1 MFQLLYLKLKE
12 GVRMAGYTLPPLP
25 YAYNALEPIID
36 AKTVEIHYTKHHKAY
51 LDKLNEL
58 VKRYPSFF
66 EGKSIEEVLSQPE
79 EIPADIRQ
87 DVINQGGGYA
97 NHNLYFYSL
106 SPNGGGKPY
115 GKLAKDINLT
125 FGSFNQLKQL
135 LSQASISQFGSGY
148 GWLVLNNQKKLQV
161 AKTLNQNSPLSAG
174 YTPLLNIDVWEHAYY
189 LKYQNRRADY
199 VDAIFEIINWDEV
212 ERRYEEAMNK

>member
-1 MFQLLYLKLKE
+1 
-12 GVRMAGYTLPPLP
+12 MAGYTLPPLP

-115 GKLAKDINLT
+115 GKLAKEINLT

>member
-12 GVRMAGYTLPPLP
+12 RIRLTGYTLPPLP

-36 AKTVEIHYTKHHKAY
+36 AQTVEIHYTKHHKAY
-51 LDKLNEL
+51 LDKLNDL
-58 VKRYPSFF
+58 VKRHPSFF
-66 EGKSIEEVLSQPE
+66 EGKSIEEVLSKPE

-106 SPNGGGKPY
+106 SPNGGGTPY
-115 GKLAKDINLT
+115 GKLGRDIDLT
-125 FGSFNQLKQL
+125 FDSFDRMRQL
-135 LSQASISQFGSGY
+135 LSEAAVSQFGSGY
-148 GWLVLNNQKKLQV
+148 GWLVLSDKKKLQV
-161 AKTLNQNSPLSAG
+161 VKTLNQNSPLSAG

-199 VDAIFEIINWDEV
+199 VGAIFDVINWDEV
-212 ERRYEEAMNK
+212 ERRYDEAMNK

>member
-12 GVRMAGYTLPPLP
+12 RIRLTGYTLPPLP

-36 AKTVEIHYTKHHKAY
+36 AQTVEIHYTKHHKAY
-51 LDKLNEL
+51 LDKLNDL
-58 VKRYPSFF
+58 VKRHPSFF
-66 EGKSIEEVLSQPE
+66 EGKSIEEVLSKPE

-106 SPNGGGKPY
+106 SPNGGGTPY
-115 GKLAKDINLT
+115 GKLGRDIDLT
-125 FGSFNQLKQL
+125 FDSFDRMKQL
-135 LSQASISQFGSGY
+135 LSEAAVSQFGSGY
-148 GWLVLNNQKKLQV
+148 GWLVLSDKKKLQV
-161 AKTLNQNSPLSAG
+161 VKTLNQNSPLSAG

-199 VDAIFEIINWDEV
+199 VGAIFDVINWDEV
-212 ERRYEEAMNK
+212 ERRYDEAMNK

>member
-1 MFQLLYLKLKE
+1 
-12 GVRMAGYTLPPLP
+12 MAGYILPPLP

-66 EGKSIEEVLSQPE
+66 EGKSIEAVLSLPE

-97 NHNLYFYSL
+97 NHNLYWYIL

-115 GKLAKDINLT
+115 GKLAQAINQT
-125 FGSFNQLKQL
+125 FGNFERLKQL
-135 LSQASISQFGSGY
+135 LIQASVSQFGSGY
-148 GWLVLNNQKKLQV
+148 GWLVLNHKKQLQV
-161 AKTLNQNSPLSAG
+161 VKTLNQNTPLSAG
-174 YTPLLNIDVWEHAYY
+174 YVPLLTIDVWEHAYY
-189 LKYQNRRADY
+189 LKYQNQRVKY
-199 VDAIFEIINWDEV
+199 VEAIFEIINWDEV
-212 ERRYEEAMNK
+212 ERRYEEALS

>member
-1 MFQLLYLKLKE
+1 
-12 GVRMAGYTLPPLP
+12 MAGYILPPLP

-66 EGKSIEEVLSQPE
+66 EGKSIEDVLSLPE

-87 DVINQGGGYA
+87 EVINQGGGYA
-97 NHNLYFYSL
+97 NHNLYWYIL

-115 GKLAKDINLT
+115 GKLSQAINKT
-125 FGSFNQLKQL
+125 FGTFERLKQL
-135 LSQASISQFGSGY
+135 LTQASVSQFGSGY
-148 GWLVLNNQKKLQV
+148 GWLVLNHKKQLQV
-161 AKTLNQNSPLSAG
+161 VKTLNQNTPLSAG
-174 YTPLLNIDVWEHAYY
+174 YVPLLTIDVWEHAYY
-189 LKYQNRRADY
+189 LKYQNQRAKY
-199 VDAIFEIINWDEV
+199 VEAIFEIINWDEV
-212 ERRYEEAMNK
+212 ERRYEEALS